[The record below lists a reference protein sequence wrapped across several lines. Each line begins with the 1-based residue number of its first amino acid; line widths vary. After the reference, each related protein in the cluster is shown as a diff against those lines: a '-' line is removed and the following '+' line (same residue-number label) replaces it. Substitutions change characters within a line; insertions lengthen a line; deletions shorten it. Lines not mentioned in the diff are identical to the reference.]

1 MLCQNVLF
9 RDALLWDGAGSEPRP
24 HMDVLVEDGKIAAVR
39 PTGDAVRSSDA
50 QVVDLEGAFLMP
62 GLIDMHVHLIWS
74 GSPDPVS
81 VVDTEGAQLT
91 TVRAVANAQTQLRSG
106 VTTVRDVGS
115 NWDIAITVSRA
126 IARGHIA
133 GPRVVAS
140 GRTIIMTGG
149 HDPFWGIPCDG
160 PDAVLRGVRTQVYGA
175 AGVIKV
181 AATGGVYG
189 RPEGEEIGQSELSY
203 EELAVAAGEAHRFGL
218 RVAAHALGTR
228 GIADAVRAGID
239 TIEHGIFLTE
249 EIVAEM
255 KRKGTALTPTL
266 LIYRTIAEGGRAGIP
281 AYAVEKAK
289 KAVKAHR
296 ESFEMAMQAGIPIVA
311 GTDAGSCNAP
321 HPSLIEELRAL
332 HGYGMSRDAALRA
345 ATSTAADALGKAA
358 EFGTIEPGKSA
369 DVLVVDGNPL
379 ERLDDLER
387 VRYVMSA
394 GRFFAGPDRRHADS
408 TVTA

>member
-1 MLCQNVLF
+1 MKVLF
-9 RDALLWDGAGSEPRP
+9 RDALLWDGVGSESRP
-24 HMDVLVEDGKIAAVR
+24 HMDVLIDGERIADVR
-39 PTGDAVRSSDA
+39 PTASSPAERDAR
-50 QVVDLEGAFLMP
+50 QVDLGGAFLMP

-81 VVDTEGAQLT
+81 VVDADGEQLT
-91 TVRAVANAQTQLRSG
+91 AMRAVANAQAQLSSG

-115 NWDIAITVSRA
+115 NWDLAIALARA
-126 IARGHIA
+126 ISRGHVE

-160 PDAVLRGVRTQVYGA
+160 ADAVLRGVRTQIYAG

-218 RVAAHALGTR
+218 HVAAHALGTQ

-239 TIEHGIFLTE
+239 TIEHCIFLSE
-249 EIVAEM
+249 EVAAEM
-255 KRKGTALTPTL
+255 KRRGTAMTPTV
-266 LIYRTIAEGGRAGIP
+266 LIYRTIAEGDGAGIP

-289 KAVKAHR
+289 RAVAAHR
-296 ESFEMAMQAGIPIVA
+296 ESVRMALEMGIPIVA
-311 GTDAGSCNAP
+311 GTDAGSCNTP
-321 HPSLIEELRAL
+321 HPSLLREITSL
-332 HGYGMSRDAALRA
+332 HACGLPRDHALRA
-345 ATSTAADALGKAA
+345 ATSAAAEALGMSRTLGTVAPGKAA
-358 EFGTIEPGKSA
+358 
-369 DVLVVDGNPL
+369 DLLVVDGNPL
-379 ERLDDLER
+379 DRLEDLR
-387 VRYVMSA
+387 RLRYVVRA
-394 GRFFAGPDRRHADS
+394 GRFVVGAAGESRCA
-408 TVTA
+408 